1 VKKFTILIKV
11 TCFNLSTYIY
21 YFLENIMGKE
31 FDAIEMIAD
40 VVEPTVTQ
48 LNELS
53 LAMIGGGTG
62 TVTF

>member
-1 VKKFTILIKV
+1 
-11 TCFNLSTYIY
+11 
-21 YFLENIMGKE
+21 MGKD
-31 FDAIEMIAD
+31 FDAIEINIEMIAD

>member
-1 VKKFTILIKV
+1 M
-11 TCFNLSTYIY
+11 
-21 YFLENIMGKE
+21 MGKE
-31 FDAIEMIAD
+31 FDAIEINNEMIAD

-53 LAMIGGGTG
+53 LTMIGGGTG